1 MQEKDNNP
9 VPQIKDIISVLEKL
23 APPSYQEVYDN
34 AGLLTGNANDE
45 VKGVLLCLDSTE
57 KAIDEAIANNCNMV
71 VAHHPIIFSGLKRI
85 TGKTY
90 VERAVIK
97 AIKNDVAIYAIH
109 TNLDNV
115 LHGVNKMICERL
127 GLINASILLPKS
139 NLLKKLVTFAPTDH
153 AEKVRNALFG
163 AGAGHIGAYSH
174 CSFNTTG
181 MGTFMA
187 GKDATPYVG
196 EKEKLHTENE
206 VRIEVVFESRK
217 EGEIISRLLQNHPYE
232 EVAYD
237 IYGLANKL
245 NNVGS
250 GMVGELPEAM
260 PEKEI
265 LLMLKK
271 NMQAAV
277 VKHTNLRGKPVKKVA
292 VCGGAGIFL
301 LQEAIR
307 QGADVFITSDIKY
320 HEYFDADGKIVLAD
334 IGHYESEQFTAQL
347 IMNELK
353 NNFSTFALRLTNI
366 VTNPVNYL

>member
-23 APPSYQEVYDN
+23 APPPYQESYDN
-34 AGLLTGNANDE
+34 AGLLTGNAMDE
-45 VKGVLLCLDSTE
+45 VNGVLLCLDSTE
-57 KAIDEAIANNCNMV
+57 TVIDEAIENNCNMV
-71 VAHHPIIFSGLKRI
+71 VAHHPIIFSGLKSL
-85 TGKTY
+85 TGKNY

-115 LHGVNKMICERL
+115 LHGVNKMICDRL
-127 GLINASILLPKS
+127 GLGGASILLPKN
-139 NLLKKLVTFAPTDH
+139 NLLKKLVTYAPATH
-153 AEKVRNALFG
+153 SEKVRNALFD
-163 AGAGHIGAYSH
+163 AGAGHIGAYSN

-181 MGTFMA
+181 TGTFKA
-187 GKDATPYVG
+187 AKDANPYVG
-196 EKEKLHTENE
+196 EKEKLHSENE
-206 VRIEVVFESRK
+206 IRIEVVFESRM
-217 EGEIISRLLQNHPYE
+217 EGEIIFNLLKNHPYE

-237 IYGLANKL
+237 IYGLANKF
-245 NNVGS
+245 NTVGS
-250 GMVGELPEAM
+250 GMIGELPEAM
-260 PEKEI
+260 PEKEM
-265 LLMLKK
+265 LLLLKK
-271 NMQAAV
+271 NMNVPV
-277 VKHTNLRGKPVKKVA
+277 VKHTNLRGKPIKKVA

-301 LQEAIR
+301 LREAIR
-307 QGADVFITSDIKY
+307 QRADLFVTSDVKY

-366 VTNPVNYL
+366 VTNPVNYS